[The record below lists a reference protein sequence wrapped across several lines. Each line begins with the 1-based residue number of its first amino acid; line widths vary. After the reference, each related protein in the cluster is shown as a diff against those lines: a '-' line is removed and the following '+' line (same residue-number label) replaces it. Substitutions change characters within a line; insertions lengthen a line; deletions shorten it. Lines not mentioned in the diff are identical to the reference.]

1 MVHNK
6 FRLSLS
12 VLLIL
17 AFLVPISSFAAVR
30 PATVD
35 VQLLAVNDFH
45 GALETTGSTG
55 GVEYLATYVKN
66 LEANNPNTF
75 FVSGGDLIGASPL
88 LSGLFH
94 DEPTIEAFN
103 LMGMD
108 YAAVGNH
115 EFDEGVAELMRM
127 QYGGCSPVD
136 GCQDG
141 DPFNGADFQYL
152 TANVVKTENGNTL
165 FSAGTVRN
173 ISGTKLAFIG
183 ISLQSTP
190 GIVIPSGTAG
200 LEFKDEAE
208 VINLAVGELKSRG
221 VRAIVV
227 LIHDGTNACSN
238 PSGSNLINSTDPEV
252 DVFIMGHSHS
262 QYNCVV
268 NNRIVTQAGSSGGY
282 LTDINLTI
290 SHTTGDVVAK
300 SAVNVRVTKSGVA
313 KDPAMT
319 ALLTKYK
326 AIADP
331 IANRV
336 IGSITA
342 DITRS
347 GSPAGESALGD
358 VIADGMLQATSPQSA
373 GGAVVS
379 FMNPGGIR
387 TDLLYNQITGGEAP
401 GQVTYGEAFTV
412 QPFSNNMVTMSMTGD
427 QLKRLLE
434 SQYSGC
440 TKLQVSNGFNYTI
453 HSASPVGQKI
463 TDIKINGVLVDP
475 NSVYRVSTNNF
486 LADGGD
492 GCAIFKEGTERLA
505 GMIDLDT
512 FVAYFANNSPIA
524 PGPRDRYTIVP

>member
-6 FRLSLS
+6 FRLPVSA
-12 VLLIL
+12 VLIL
-17 AFLVPISSFAAVR
+17 AVLAFVSSVAAVR

-66 LEANNPNTF
+66 LEATNPNTF

-127 QYGGCSPVD
+127 QYGGCHPVD

-152 TANVVKTENGNTL
+152 TANVIKTSNGNTL

-173 ISGTKLAFIG
+173 IDGTKLAFVG
-183 ISLQSTP
+183 VSLQSTP

-200 LEFKDEAE
+200 LEFKDEAL
-208 VINLAVGELKSRG
+208 VINMAVAELKERG

-227 LIHDGTNACSN
+227 IVHDGTNACSN
-238 PSGSNLINSTDPEV
+238 PSGNNLINATDPEV

-282 LTDINLTI
+282 LTDIDLTI
-290 SHTTGDVVAK
+290 SHTTGDVIAK
-300 SAVNVRVTKSGVA
+300 KATNIRVIKSGVA
-313 KDPAMT
+313 KDPDMT
-319 ALLTKYK
+319 ALLAKYK

-347 GSPAGESALGD
+347 GNSAGESALGD
-358 VIADGMLQATSPQSA
+358 VIADAMLEETSPSGA
-373 GGAVVS
+373 GGAVIS

-387 TDLLYNQITGGEAP
+387 ADLLYNQSSGGEAP
-401 GQVTYGEAFTV
+401 GDVTYGEAFTV

-440 TKLQVSNGFNYTI
+440 TKLQVSKGFTYTI
-453 HSASPVGQKI
+453 HSTAPVGSKI
-463 TDIKINGVLVDP
+463 SDIKINGVLVDP
-475 NSVYRVSTNNF
+475 NAVYRVSTNNF

-492 GCAIFKEGTERLA
+492 GCGIFKEGTERLA

-512 FVAYFANNSPIA
+512 LVAYFANNSPVP
-524 PGPRDRYTIVP
+524 PGLRDRITLVP